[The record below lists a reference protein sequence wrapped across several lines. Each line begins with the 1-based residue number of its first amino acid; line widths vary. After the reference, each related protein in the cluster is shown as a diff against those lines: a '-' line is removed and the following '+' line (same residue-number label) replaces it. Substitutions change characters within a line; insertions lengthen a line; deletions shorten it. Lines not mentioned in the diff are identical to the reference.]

1 MSAQAAGPYLS
12 SGKPVTATALP
23 IKRTRNFW
31 HVIWRRMRDAF
42 SRAMQ
47 RNMTLLRSVGL
58 NILTF
63 VRQPNHEAP
72 KMLYTSSRRIA
83 LARCAVHILP
93 ALVSICLVAI
103 NLTGYFIGPDLDGER
118 GKNGLKLSVLQIVA
132 KLQV

>member
-1 MSAQAAGPYLS
+1 MSAQTAPPHLG
-12 SGKPVTATALP
+12 SGKPVTATTTAK
-23 IKRTRNFW
+23 KRTTNFW
-31 HVIWRRMRDAF
+31 HALWRRVRDVF
-42 SRAMQ
+42 SQAMQ
-47 RNMTLLRSVGL
+47 RNIILLRSVGL

-63 VRQPNHEAP
+63 VRQPSRETP
-72 KMLYTSSRRIA
+72 KVLYTSSRRLA

-93 ALVSICLVAI
+93 AVVSICLIAI